1 MDGLKIRDTAQRG
14 NAATKGRSQ
23 VNRRDAIDAEKANR
37 ESPSAF
43 IASLRFPAR
52 RENSRSSRRF
62 GQILIDWNS
71 ALRRKAGP
79 LCDFRMNR
87 MTPRPP
93 EKAAA

>member
-43 IASLRFPAR
+43 LASLRFPAR
-52 RENSRSSRRF
+52 RENPCGPRRF
-62 GQILIDWNS
+62 WAIRQIGN
-71 ALRRKAGP
+71 LRYRGEASG
-79 LCDFRMNR
+79 R
-87 MTPRPP
+87 
-93 EKAAA
+93 